1 MASSASGWLARI
13 LASGD
18 HDGDRSLVV
27 RPRLDARELPG
38 RSRGQYL
45 EEVAVEQHL
54 GWEDSN
60 SEMSLYKRL
69 GRTPWFSRMFSYQRL
84 FALPRG

>member
-1 MASSASGWLARI
+1 VI
-13 LASGD
+13 D
-18 HDGDRSLVV
+18 FDRSEKDHSSRFRV
-27 RPRLDARELPG
+27 REVFTQPG
-38 RSRGQYL
+38 SLAVFRV
-45 EEVAVEQHL
+45 EVAVEQHL